1 MLVSVLNL
9 RLPNL
14 RFFLALRSL
23 RYKMYLVGYFAQK
36 VLHMSSI
43 VVLLLVELK
52 NIKISDHI
60 TEVVTKKGQ
69 AILIIHRIQ
78 KGLCVI
84 IVISQDIWSVIVEDY
99 KTKLRKLTRS
109 ILHLPMIHPKNQF
122 LSLQMNLSSSLSI
135 KNL

>member
-1 MLVSVLNL
+1 
-9 RLPNL
+9 
-14 RFFLALRSL
+14 
-23 RYKMYLVGYFAQK
+23 MYLVGYFAQK

-52 NIKISDHI
+52 NIKIGDHI

-84 IVISQDIWSVIVEDY
+84 IVISQDI
-99 KTKLRKLTRS
+99 
-109 ILHLPMIHPKNQF
+109 
-122 LSLQMNLSSSLSI
+122 
-135 KNL
+135 